1 MASVSST
8 VSCLTTKQTPNSAEP
23 GSAGAPVRIEEL
35 AAVGRL
41 ASRLSGE
48 ARQPLSVL
56 RTVAYFLNQ
65 HLNDDLDAKVRHHL
79 TLLLHSVDHLD
90 EMISNLAALA
100 GAEFPQREP
109 ADVQALV
116 DAAIG
121 RAHIRTGIAIETAVE
136 PEAVILCDPSQIRLA
151 LTNVINNSIQVIG
164 GEGRIR
170 IAGRHVESE
179 TQIVVSDN
187 GPGMPEEVLTRVFEP
202 FFTTA
207 AHRVGLG
214 LTAVQRLVGAS
225 GGTVKVESNPVD
237 GTRVTMTFPR
247 HAVPYGQRRP

>member
-1 MASVSST
+1 MTPVSGT
-8 VSCLTTKQTPNSAEP
+8 VSCLTTKQTPNSTEP
-23 GSAGAPVRIEEL
+23 GSACAPARIEEL

-65 HLNDDLDAKVRHHL
+65 HLGDQLDDKARHHL
-79 TLLLHSVDHLD
+79 TLLLRSVDDLD
-90 EMISNLAALA
+90 EIISNLAALA
-100 GAEFPQREP
+100 GADFPQRQP

-121 RAHIRTGIAIETAVE
+121 RAHTRTGIAIETAVT
-136 PEAVILCDPSQIRLA
+136 PEAVILCDPTQIRLA
-151 LTNVINNSIQVIG
+151 LTNVINNSIQAIG

-170 IAGRHVESE
+170 IVCRHVGSE

-187 GPGMPEEVLTRVFEP
+187 GPGMTAEVLARVFEP

-207 AHRVGLG
+207 AHRVGIG